1 MANDGPE
8 NGSGEIDKPAFDT
21 KPAAG
26 GDDGSLANGVDDTI
40 AAGQVDP
47 VYEAKARVLNHAARR
62 DSSRPWQVELPG
74 AFIK

>member
-1 MANDGPE
+1 MATDGPE
-8 NGSGEIDKPAFDT
+8 NGSGETEKPVFDT

-26 GDDGSLANGVDDTI
+26 DDVSIANGIDDTI

-62 DSSRPWQVELPG
+62 ALPRPRQVVLPG
-74 AFIK
+74 ALYT